1 VRRTDA
7 HQHFWPE
14 SLLSSL
20 ARRTVPPR
28 LKRAGGGWELEL
40 AGEPPAPLAAAD
52 VDPAARTALAAA
64 DGLQRVLVAPSLP
77 LGVEA
82 LPLEEAEPL
91 LDAFHAGVLALGE
104 PFALWGSLP
113 LADPTPER
121 VDALLAAGAVGLCL
135 PAAALAS
142 PAGLAALG
150 PALEALAPAPLLIHP
165 GAAPATAG
173 GGSAAAISRGG
184 PAAPTSWWPAMT
196 SYVSEMSAAWHAWAA
211 WGRADHPRLPVVF
224 AMLAGLA
231 PLHAERLAARGGP
244 ADAVHD
250 PLTAFDTSSYGH
262 RALDA
267 MLRAVGVDRL
277 LYGSDRPVVA
287 PYPLDAL
294 GAAAKHAIAV
304 ANPERLLPAAV
315 PA

>member
-1 VRRTDA
+1 VRRVDT

-14 SLLSSL
+14 GLLSSL
-20 ARRTVPPR
+20 ARRTAPPR
-28 LKRAGGGWELEL
+28 LKRAGGGWELVL

-52 VDPAARTALAAA
+52 VDPAARAALAAA
-64 DGLQRVLVAPSLP
+64 DGVERVLVAPSLP
-77 LGVEA
+77 LGIEA
-82 LPLEEAEPL
+82 LPPAEAEPL

-104 PFALWGSLP
+104 PFGLWGSLP
-113 LADPTPER
+113 LADPAPER
-121 VDALLAAGAVGLCL
+121 VTALLAAGAAGLCL

-142 PAGLAALG
+142 PAGLDALG
-150 PALEALAPAPLLIHP
+150 PALEALAPAPLLVHP
-165 GAAPATAG
+165 GAAPP
-173 GGSAAAISRGG
+173 G
-184 PAAPTSWWPAMT
+184 PAVAWWPAMT
-196 SYVSEMSAAWHAWAA
+196 SYVAEMSAAWHAWAA
-211 WGRADHPRLPVVF
+211 WGRAAHPELPVLF

-231 PLHAERLAARGGP
+231 PLHGERLAARGGP

-267 MLRAVGVDRL
+267 MLRVVGVDRL

-287 PYPLDAL
+287 PHPLGAL
-294 GAAAKHAIAV
+294 GAAAEHAIAV
-304 ANPERLLPAAV
+304 ANPERFLGAAV

>member
-14 SLLSSL
+14 SLLSWL
-20 ARRTVPPR
+20 ARRTAPPR

-52 VDPAARTALAAA
+52 VDPVARAALAAA
-64 DGLQRVLVAPSLP
+64 DGLGRVLVAPSLP
-77 LGVEA
+77 LGIEA
-82 LPLEEAEPL
+82 LPLGEAEPL
-91 LDAFHAGVLALGE
+91 LDAFHAGVLELGE

-113 LADPTPER
+113 LADPAPER

-150 PALEALAPAPLLIHP
+150 PALSALAPAPLLIHP
-165 GAAPATAG
+165 GAAPPGALL
-173 GGSAAAISRGG
+173 
-184 PAAPTSWWPAMT
+184 SWWPAMT
-196 SYVSEMSAAWHAWAA
+196 SYVAEMSAAWHAWAA
-211 WGRADHPRLPVVF
+211 WGRAEHPRLPVVF

-267 MLRAVGVDRL
+267 MLRAAGVDRL

-287 PYPLDAL
+287 PYPLGAL
-294 GAAAKHAIAV
+294 GAAAEHAIAV
-304 ANPERLLPAAV
+304 ANPERVLPAAV

>member
-14 SLLSSL
+14 SLLSWL
-20 ARRTVPPR
+20 ARRTAPPR
-28 LKRAGGGWELEL
+28 LTRAGGGWELEL

-52 VDPAARTALAAA
+52 VDPVARAALAAA
-64 DGLQRVLVAPSLP
+64 DGLGRVLVAPSLP
-77 LGVEA
+77 LGIEA
-82 LPLEEAEPL
+82 LPLGEAEPL
-91 LDAFHAGVLALGE
+91 LDAFHAGVLELGE

-113 LADPTPER
+113 LADPAPER

-150 PALEALAPAPLLIHP
+150 PALSALAPAPLLIHP
-165 GAAPATAG
+165 GAAPPGALL
-173 GGSAAAISRGG
+173 
-184 PAAPTSWWPAMT
+184 SWWPAMT
-196 SYVSEMSAAWHAWAA
+196 SYVAEMSAAWHAWAA
-211 WGRADHPRLPVVF
+211 WGRAEHPRLPVVF

-267 MLRAVGVDRL
+267 MLRAAGVDRL

-287 PYPLDAL
+287 PYPLGAL
-294 GAAAKHAIAV
+294 GAAAEHAIAV

>member
-1 VRRTDA
+1 
-7 HQHFWPE
+7 
-14 SLLSSL
+14 
-20 ARRTVPPR
+20 
-28 LKRAGGGWELEL
+28 G
-40 AGEPPAPLAAAD
+40 
-52 VDPAARTALAAA
+52 
-64 DGLQRVLVAPSLP
+64 
-77 LGVEA
+77 
-82 LPLEEAEPL
+82 EAEPL

-113 LADPTPER
+113 LADPAPER
-121 VDALLAAGAVGLCL
+121 VDALLAAGAAGLCL

-150 PALEALAPAPLLIHP
+150 PALERLAPAPLLIHP
-165 GAAPATAG
+165 GAAPPGA
-173 GGSAAAISRGG
+173 SL
-184 PAAPTSWWPAMT
+184 SWWPAMT
-196 SYVSEMSAAWHAWAA
+196 SYVAEMSAAWHAWAA

-231 PLHAERLAARGGP
+231 PLHSERLAARGGP

-250 PLTAFDTSSYGH
+250 QLTVFDTSSYGH

-287 PYPLDAL
+287 PYPLGAL
-294 GAAAKHAIAV
+294 GVAAEHAI
-304 ANPERLLPAAV
+304 
-315 PA
+315 

>member
-14 SLLSSL
+14 SLLSWL
-20 ARRTVPPR
+20 ARRTAPPR

-52 VDPAARTALAAA
+52 VDPAARAALAAA
-64 DGLQRVLVAPSLP
+64 DGLQRVLIAPSLP
-77 LGVEA
+77 LGIEA
-82 LPLEEAEPL
+82 LPVEEAEPL

-104 PFALWGSLP
+104 PFELWATLP
-113 LADPTPER
+113 LADPAPER

-150 PALEALAPAPLLIHP
+150 PALAALAPAPLLVHP
-165 GAAPATAG
+165 GAAPP
-173 GGSAAAISRGG
+173 G
-184 PAAPTSWWPAMT
+184 PGLAWWPAMT
-196 SYVSEMSAAWHAWAA
+196 SYVAEMSAAWHAWAA

-267 MLRAVGVDRL
+267 MLRVVGVDRL

-287 PYPLDAL
+287 PPQLGAL
-294 GAAAKHAIAV
+294 GAAAEHAV
-304 ANPERLLPAAV
+304 AVVNPERFLSAAV